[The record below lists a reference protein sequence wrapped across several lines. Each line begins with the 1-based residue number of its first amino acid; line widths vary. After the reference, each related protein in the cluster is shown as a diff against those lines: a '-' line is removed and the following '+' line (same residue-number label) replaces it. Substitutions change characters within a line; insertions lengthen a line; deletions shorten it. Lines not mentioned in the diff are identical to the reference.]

1 MIYSEV
7 DDSAGLIPDRGERAE
22 RIKQMLERVLDPSR
36 DPGRIRHGSAAPV
49 GR

>member
-1 MIYSEV
+1 
-7 DDSAGLIPDRGERAE
+7 
-22 RIKQMLERVLDPSR
+22 MLERVLDPSR